1 MKNYFEKFVLL
12 VVVGAFMTGVN
23 LYAENLIYYQD
34 SAATT
39 TLRMIPVSNLTPLP
53 IVGVVSIGSATIE
66 AGQPPTD
73 NLMDI
78 VSVTAT
84 ASDVASLANRKSIN
98 VFNFSATETVWI
110 SLDSAVASATVG
122 ASIPIFPYGYVGV
135 ELDSSKVLSI
145 VSATAVSAAVYQ
157 DGY

>member
-12 VVVGAFMTGVN
+12 FVVGAFMAGVN

-34 SAATT
+34 SAATD
-39 TLRMIPVSNLTPLP
+39 TLRMIPVSSLSPLP

-66 AGQPPTD
+66 AGQPPTE
-73 NLMDI
+73 NLMSI

-84 ASDVASLANRKSIN
+84 AADVASLVNRKSIN

-145 VSATAVSAAVYQ
+145 VSATPLSAAVYQ